1 MLSIYPYI
9 IYENKMKEV
18 KTMAVTKTIDS
29 ISLSIE
35 VQKAL
40 DKAGDPIYT
49 KKTFS
54 GIKTD
59 ATPDNVYAVADAIK
73 GVMEA
78 NTRDYFINE
87 SSSLANA

>member
-1 MLSIYPYI
+1 
-9 IYENKMKEV
+9 
-18 KTMAVTKTIDS
+18 MAVTKTIDS
-29 ISLSIE
+29 VSLSIE

-54 GIKTD
+54 SIKTD
-59 ATPDNVYAVADAIK
+59 ATHDNVYAVADAIK

>member
-1 MLSIYPYI
+1 
-9 IYENKMKEV
+9 
-18 KTMAVTKTIDS
+18 MAVTKTIDS
-29 ISLSIE
+29 VSLSIE
-35 VQKAL
+35 VQKGL

-59 ATPDNVYAVADAIK
+59 ATPDNVYDVADAIK

-78 NTRDYFINE
+78 NTRYYFINE

>member
-1 MLSIYPYI
+1 
-9 IYENKMKEV
+9 
-18 KTMAVTKTIDS
+18 MAVTKTIDS
-29 ISLSIE
+29 VSLSIE

-40 DKAGDPIYT
+40 DKAGDPIYA

-59 ATPDNVYAVADAIK
+59 ATPENVYAIADAIK
-73 GVMEA
+73 GVLEA
-78 NTRDYFINE
+78 DTRDYFINE

>member
-1 MLSIYPYI
+1 
-9 IYENKMKEV
+9 
-18 KTMAVTKTIDS
+18 
-29 ISLSIE
+29 
-35 VQKAL
+35 
-40 DKAGDPIYT
+40 PIYT

-59 ATPDNVYAVADAIK
+59 ATPENVYAIADAIK
-73 GVMEA
+73 GVLEA

>member
-1 MLSIYPYI
+1 
-9 IYENKMKEV
+9 
-18 KTMAVTKTIDS
+18 MAVTKTIDS
-29 ISLSIE
+29 VSLSIE

-59 ATPDNVYAVADAIK
+59 ATPENVYVVADAIK

>member
-1 MLSIYPYI
+1 
-9 IYENKMKEV
+9 
-18 KTMAVTKTIDS
+18 MAVTKTIDS
-29 ISLSIE
+29 VSLSIE

-59 ATPDNVYAVADAIK
+59 ATP
-73 GVMEA
+73 E
-78 NTRDYFINE
+78 
-87 SSSLANA
+87 

>member
-1 MLSIYPYI
+1 
-9 IYENKMKEV
+9 
-18 KTMAVTKTIDS
+18 MAVTKTIDS
-29 ISLSIE
+29 VSLSIE

-40 DKAGDPIYT
+40 DKAGDPIYA

-59 ATPDNVYAVADAIK
+59 AKPENVYAIADAIK
-73 GVMEA
+73 GVLEA

>member
-1 MLSIYPYI
+1 MTKIYTYI
-9 IYENKMKEV
+9 LYENKMKEV

-29 ISLSIE
+29 VSLSIE

-59 ATPDNVYAVADAIK
+59 ATPENVYAVADAIK

>member
-1 MLSIYPYI
+1 MTKIYTYI
-9 IYENKMKEV
+9 LYENKIKEV

-29 ISLSIE
+29 VSLSIE

-59 ATPDNVYAVADAIK
+59 ATPENVYAVADAIK

>member
-1 MLSIYPYI
+1 
-9 IYENKMKEV
+9 
-18 KTMAVTKTIDS
+18 MAVTKTIDS
-29 ISLSIE
+29 VSLSIE
-35 VQKAL
+35 VQKGL

-54 GIKTD
+54 CIKTD
-59 ATPDNVYAVADAIK
+59 ATLENVYAIADAIK
-73 GVMEA
+73 GVLEA